1 MGNIEK
7 ITINC
12 ATKIEQLNQLVEVL
26 WDFRDKLGKY
36 KHMNETEEKIFS
48 TLYELYEKEELNIIE
63 TENKVEEFFKE
74 KLGKYWKM
82 KVTVHSKNH
91 DYIQEY
97 VMYPYNYIKE
107 NHYFFAVK
115 SSDIHECGNHVCE
128 IKDTSFSVDWFFR
141 GDTTIEMKEI
151 TKEEFINIATK
162 GVGDI
167 LNYRLMRLEQRKSQI
182 SSALLN

>member
-1 MGNIEK
+1 MGENIEK
-7 ITINC
+7 ISINC
-12 ATKIEQLNQLVEVL
+12 ATKIEQLNQVYSLL
-26 WDFRDKLGKY
+26 CDFRDKFGKY
-36 KHMNETEEKIFS
+36 KRMNETEEKIFS
-48 TLYELYEKEELNIIE
+48 TLYELYEKEDLNIIE
-63 TENKVEEFFKE
+63 TEKKVEEFFKE

-82 KVTVHSKNH
+82 KVTVHSNNY

-97 VMYPYNYIKE
+97 VMYPYNFIKE

-115 SSDIHECGNHVCE
+115 SSDIHECNNHVCE

-141 GDTTIEMKEI
+141 GDTTIEMEEI

-167 LNYRLMRLEQRKSQI
+167 LNYRLMRLEQEKVS
-182 SSALLN
+182 NK